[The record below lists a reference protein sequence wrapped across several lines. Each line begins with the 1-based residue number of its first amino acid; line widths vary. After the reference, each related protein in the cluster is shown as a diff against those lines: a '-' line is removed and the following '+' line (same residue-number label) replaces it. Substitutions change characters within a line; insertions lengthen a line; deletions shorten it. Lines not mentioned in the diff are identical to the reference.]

1 MKIAELLRKLAD
13 LVDQNSTDG
22 VVDSEATQPHAE
34 LRAVEVDHT
43 DNTEPAAMVPPLQQ
57 KLELLKRA
65 VDSVEPCPHCG
76 STDCHCGD
84 EGSEDELSFIKRAA
98 GVPVVAV
105 AELSDDEPF
114 EA

>member
-13 LVDQNSTDG
+13 VVDQNSTDG

-43 DNTEPAAMVPPLQQ
+43 DNTEPAAMVAPLQQ
-57 KLELLKRA
+57 KLELLKQA
-65 VDSVEPCPHCG
+65 VSSIEPCPHCG
-76 STDCHCGD
+76 SAECAC
-84 EGSEDELSFIKRAA
+84 EEPQDELSFIKRAA
-98 GVPVVAV
+98 GLPVVAV

>member
-22 VVDSEATQPHAE
+22 VVDSADTQPHAE

-65 VDSVEPCPHCG
+65 VGEVCPTCG
-76 STDCHCGD
+76 SADCQCGD

>member
-1 MKIAELLRKLAD
+1 MKLAELLRKLAD
-13 LVDQNSTDG
+13 VVDQNSTDG

-43 DNTEPAAMVPPLQQ
+43 DETDPQAMVPPLQQ
-57 KLELLKRA
+57 KLELLKQA
-65 VDSVEPCPHCG
+65 VHGEQEVCPICGATTCGCDS
-76 STDCHCGD
+76 
-84 EGSEDELSFIKRAA
+84 EGEDELSFIKRAA
-98 GVPVVAV
+98 GVPVFAV

>member
-1 MKIAELLRKLAD
+1 MKAAENLRKLAD
-13 LVDQNSTDG
+13 MIDSHSDGQEQGRPENSM
-22 VVDSEATQPHAE
+22 PHAE
-34 LRAVEVDHT
+34 LQAVEVDHT

-57 KLELLKRA
+57 KLDLLKQA
-65 VDSVEPCPHCG
+65 VQGEEETCPICG
-76 STDCHCGD
+76 ATTCGCD
-84 EGSEDELSFIKRAA
+84 GQEDELSFIKKAA